1 MILNNFIITNIF
13 TMNQYLALAKNIKNI
28 NKDEITVGI
37 RDLLDKYEYWIIC
50 KKKKYDM
57 LDTVYDLYTE
67 MSCLLPKPINFIFVE
82 ERQFIGKE
90 NIDFLVKI

>member
-67 MSCLLPKPINFIFVE
+67 MSCLLSKPISFVFVE
-82 ERQFIGKE
+82 EQQFIGKD
-90 NIDFLVKI
+90 NIVFLIKI